1 MIAQRLSRRAV
12 LVCAACLSSA
22 NAARAQARPFG
33 FAAHGAFHN
42 LVQRR
47 DYDPKVTFA
56 DLDANGTSEA
66 VGALSGLRGEI
77 TLIEGRRVVSLGPCP
92 GCGPAPDSACLLA
105 SARVARWRQEP
116 VAEAVP
122 EPGLRPF
129 LAARARAAGLDAAQP
144 FPFRLRGELT
154 DVHMHVHGQPNPAF
168 AGHGSA
174 EPMAFGDIWRG
185 GRLAGEVVGFHAS
198 PDMVGII
205 SHAGDPLHCHWV
217 SPGRDATAHLDAFG
231 VAAGSTLLLPAV

>member
-1 MIAQRLSRRAV
+1 MPATRLSRRAV
-12 LVCAACLSSA
+12 LVCAACLA
-22 NAARAQARPFG
+22 PAAPRAQARPFS
-33 FAAHGAFHN
+33 FAAHGAFRN

-47 DYDPKVTFA
+47 DYETKVTFA
-56 DLDANGTSEA
+56 ELATAGTTEA

-105 SARVARWRQEP
+105 SARVARWREEP

-122 EPGLRPF
+122 EAALRPF
-129 LAARARAAGLDAAQP
+129 LAARARAAGLDTAQP

-185 GRLAGEVVGFHAS
+185 VRLVGEVVGFHAS

-217 SPGRDATAHLDAFG
+217 SPARDATAHLDEFG
-231 VAAGSTLLLPAV
+231 VAAGSTLLLPAA